1 MTPEFAQLVSS
12 GLHWAVGAVLVLA
25 LLFFIWQFLRPAWR
39 VGRQLKQARKA
50 LASLKSLGK
59 TLDLDHI
66 GKEVMLSDDLR
77 HCWDEYR
84 DTLHGQKQPNS
95 MGVLE
100 VKRWRATS
108 MANAFFT
115 DLTLIEA
122 PCRTEF
128 YKHLPGIL
136 TGLGIIGTF
145 GGLIIGLQGFQVS
158 DDAQV
163 VRSSLETL
171 IGSVGGAF
179 IVSASAIALAML
191 VTTVEKAMLNG
202 LLTELERL
210 CSLIDTLFDTGAG
223 EEYLQRLVEASETSA
238 TQSLQM
244 KEALVT
250 ELKQVLTEL
259 TQQQIATMTSTSQQ
273 LGHSITSSLTE
284 GLTDPLT
291 KISNAV
297 QQVGSNQGE
306 AVSKLVTDVLAS
318 FADQMQNMFGSQMRG
333 MSEMLVQTANT
344 IQNAS
349 DQFQQLAGQ
358 IQQAGT
364 GAADA
369 MAQRMDEALQKMQER
384 QTETNDQM
392 RVFIDQLKESV
403 ANGQSESAEMTMR
416 LMTELGQTTSALV
429 QELRDQAQKAQE
441 EHSTRQTEMAQR
453 SGAMMEEQ
461 STQIARIAES
471 VNTAS
476 ASMESAIAR
485 LETATKSHI
494 DGMNQGAEKL
504 YGASSK
510 LGDNLV
516 KMKESSDG
524 LSATAEKMNT
534 ASSTLTTALQATQK
548 ILADQQQ
555 VRDSLTSMVRELN
568 ALIDGAKRE
577 ASLSAKLVDGLTAAS
592 NKLVEAQRNA
602 EGYLDGVNAVLGEA
616 HTAFAQQL
624 MNTLREGNKAF
635 HEELAQA
642 TGLLKGAIQD
652 LGDVLDS
659 MPAGR

>member
-1 MTPEFAQLVSS
+1 MTPENTQLVSMI
-12 GLHWAVGAVLVLA
+12 LHWAVGAVLLLA
-25 LLFFIWQFLRPAWR
+25 LIFFVLQFFLPALS
-39 VGRQLKQARKA
+39 VSRQLRSTRIL
-50 LASLKSLGK
+50 LASLKSQGK

-66 GKEVMLSDDLR
+66 GTEVMLSDDLR

-84 DTLHGQKQPNS
+84 DTLHGQKLPNS

-100 VKRWRATS
+100 VNRWRATS

-145 GGLIIGLQGFQVS
+145 GGLIVGLQGFQVS

-191 VTTVEKAMLNG
+191 VTTVEKALLNG

-259 TQQQIATMTSTSQQ
+259 TQQQMATMTTTSQQ
-273 LGHSITSSLTE
+273 LGHTITSTLTE
-284 GLTDPLT
+284 GLADPLT

-306 AVSKLVTDVLAS
+306 AVNKLVTDVLAT
-318 FADQMQNMFGSQMRG
+318 FTDQMQNMFGSQMRG

-349 DQFQQLAGQ
+349 NQFQQLAGQ

-384 QTETNDQM
+384 QTESNEQM
-392 RVFIDQLKESV
+392 RVFVEQLKQSV
-403 ANGQSESAEMTMR
+403 AHGQNESAEATMR

-429 QELRDQAQKAQE
+429 QELRDQAQKSQE
-441 EHSTRQTEMAQR
+441 EHSTRQTEFTQR

-461 STQIARIAES
+461 SSQIARIAES

-494 DGMNQGAEKL
+494 DGM
-504 YGASSK
+504 
-510 LGDNLV
+510 
-516 KMKESSDG
+516 M
-524 LSATAEKMNT
+524 
-534 ASSTLTTALQATQK
+534 
-548 ILADQQQ
+548 
-555 VRDSLTSMVRELN
+555 
-568 ALIDGAKRE
+568 LIGFE
-577 ASLSAKLVDGLTAAS
+577 
-592 NKLVEAQRNA
+592 N
-602 EGYLDGVNAVLGEA
+602 
-616 HTAFAQQL
+616 
-624 MNTLREGNKAF
+624 
-635 HEELAQA
+635 
-642 TGLLKGAIQD
+642 
-652 LGDVLDS
+652 
-659 MPAGR
+659 

>member
-1 MTPEFAQLVSS
+1 MTTDQIQLISA
-12 GLHWAVGAVLVLA
+12 GLHWVVGVILA
-25 LLFFIWQFLRPAWR
+25 LAFLFFILQFIFPAVR
-39 VGRQLKQARKA
+39 VGRQLRIAKQNLER
-50 LASLKSLGK
+50 LKSRGE

-66 GKEVMLSDDLR
+66 GKVMGGSDLR

-84 DTLHGQKQPNS
+84 DTLHGQKKANA

-115 DLTLIEA
+115 DQTLIEG

-158 DDAQV
+158 DNAQV
-163 VRSSLETL
+163 VRASLETL
-171 IGSVGGAF
+171 IGSVGSAF
-179 IVSASAIALAML
+179 ILSASAIALAML
-191 VTTVEKAMLNG
+191 VTTVEKAFING
-202 LLTELERL
+202 LFTDLERL
-210 CSLIDTLFDTGAG
+210 CSLIDTLFDAGAG

-273 LGHSITSSLTE
+273 LGHSITSSLAE

-306 AVSKLVTDVLAS
+306 AVSKLVTDVLAN
-318 FADQMQNMFGSQMRG
+318 FTDQMQSMFGSQMRG

-349 DQFQQLAGQ
+349 NQFQQLAGQ
-358 IQQAGT
+358 IQQAGA

-369 MAQRMDEALQKMQER
+369 MAQRMDETLQKMQER
-384 QTETNDQM
+384 QTEANDQM

-403 ANGQSESAEMTMR
+403 AKGHTESAEMTMR
-416 LMTELGQTTSALV
+416 LMTELGQTTSSLV

-441 EHSTRQTEMAQR
+441 EHSTRQSEMAQR
-453 SGAMMEEQ
+453 SGIMLEEQ
-461 STQIARIAES
+461 SSQIARIAES
-471 VNTAS
+471 VSTAS
-476 ASMESAIAR
+476 TSMDSAITR
-485 LETATKSHI
+485 LEAATKSHI
-494 DGMNQGAEKL
+494 EGMNQGAEKL

-516 KMKESSDG
+516 RMKESSEG
-524 LSATAEKMNT
+524 LSAMADKMNT
-534 ASSTLTTALQATQK
+534 SSASLTNALQATQK
-548 ILADQQQ
+548 ILADQQL
-555 VRDSLTSMVRELN
+555 VRDSLATMIKELN
-568 ALIDGAKRE
+568 TLIEGSKRE

-592 NKLVEAQRNA
+592 NKLVEAQRSA
-602 EGYLDGVNAVLGEA
+602 EGYLEGVNTVLGEA
-616 HTAFAQQL
+616 HSAFAQQL
-624 MNTLREGNKAF
+624 MNTLREGNKTF

-659 MPAGR
+659 LPAGR